1 MVTQTVIA
9 LLLYPGLL
17 LVLGLSLLYTVVT
30 VGRPA
35 LQLQWSVVGAAWR
48 SVEGIMDATS
58 IVLAGCGLA
67 LLPWPLH
74 PVAPEA
80 GVWLWAWALFE
91 GAFLLPLLPGLL
103 SNAPAVVRAASRE
116 AQIGVAGRALLWLV
130 LTIGLFFP
138 FTGRL
143 LTLPAYLLIIAAA
156 TFTFPAAV
164 GWGPFAD
171 EITITPGGI
180 QHGLERNTA
189 VLAATARTTR
199 MVALLAASLVAL
211 LPQSLLQPWLSLV
224 VLVALFILV
233 SLLFRRLTG
242 LIPRQPLPDA
252 LRICWWRGLPLALT
266 AGVYLAIIS
275 NQ

>member
-1 MVTQTVIA
+1 MLTQTIIA
-9 LLLYPGLL
+9 LLIYPGLL
-17 LVLGLSLLYTVVT
+17 SALGLSLLYTVVT

-35 LQLQWSVVGAAWR
+35 LHWRAIGAAGR
-48 SVEGIMDATS
+48 SVEGGMYALS

-74 PVAPEA
+74 PLAPEA

-103 SNAPAVVRAASRE
+103 VGTPTVVRAAGRE

-130 LTIGLFFP
+130 LAIGLLFP
-138 FTGRL
+138 FEGRL

-156 TFTFPAAV
+156 TFAFPAAV
-164 GWGPFAD
+164 GWGPFAA
-171 EITITPGGI
+171 ETTITPGGTA
-180 QHGLERNTA
+180 HGLDRHTA
-189 VLAATARTTR
+189 ILAATASTIRTA
-199 MVALLAASLVAL
+199 ALLAASLVAL
-211 LPQSLLQPWLSLV
+211 LPRTLVPPWAELFLLAV
-224 VLVALFILV
+224 VFVLV

-242 LIPRQPLPDA
+242 LLPRQALPDA
-252 LRICWWRGLPLALT
+252 LRICWWRVLPPALT

-275 NQ
+275 YQ

>member
-1 MVTQTVIA
+1 MFTQTVIA
-9 LLLYPGLL
+9 LLFYPGLL
-17 LVLGLSLLYTVVT
+17 LALGLSLLYTVVT

-35 LQLQWSVVGAAWR
+35 LQWGAVRAAWR
-48 SVEGIMDATS
+48 NVEGIMAATS
-58 IVLAGCGLA
+58 SILAGCGLA

-74 PVAPEA
+74 PFAPEV
-80 GVWLWAWALFE
+80 GIWLWAWALFE

-103 SNAPAVVRAASRE
+103 TGAPAVVRAASRE
-116 AQIGVAGRALLWLV
+116 AQLGIAGRALLWLV

-156 TFTFPAAV
+156 TFTFPVAV

-180 QHGLERNTA
+180 MQGLERNTA
-189 VLAATARTTR
+189 VLAAAARTTR

-211 LPQSLLQPWLSLV
+211 LPRSLLQPWLSLV
-224 VLVALFILV
+224 LLAALFLLV

-242 LIPRQPLPDA
+242 LMPRQPLPDA

-266 AGVYLAIIS
+266 AGVYLAVIS
-275 NQ
+275 S